1 MYSVRI
7 HNLDETIKALNEV
20 SARLAKDLKS
30 AIRDIAKPT
39 LQKARGYAHVG
50 AHSTGAYA
58 KSLALRTHAKGVKFV
73 STDPGAG
80 VIEYANPGALIL
92 RGERAGRRA
101 GVPHGSAPPRAL
113 LRAILED
120 ENHIVAEVSQE
131 VEKYCDFNIY

>member
-7 HNLDETIKALNEV
+7 TNLDETIKALNEV
-20 SARLAKDLKS
+20 NKSMAKDLKS

-39 LQKARGYAHVG
+39 LIKARSYAHVG
-50 AHSTGAYA
+50 AHSTGHYA
-58 KSLALRTHAKGVKFV
+58 SSLALHTLQNGVKFV

-92 RGERAGRRA
+92 TGTRAGKRA
-101 GVPHGSAPPRAL
+101 GVPHGSYPPRAL
-113 LRAILED
+113 LKAILED
-120 ENHIVAEVSQE
+120 ENYIVQQVSQE